1 MNTFFQEKK
10 ENMIEMDRLESRL
23 RENLSSDVRLMNDLP
38 ATKKLTDLKKMYD
51 EAVDR

>member
-1 MNTFFQEKK
+1 
-10 ENMIEMDRLESRL
+10 MDRLESRL

-38 ATKKLTDLKKMYD
+38 AAKKLTDLKKMFD